1 MACSEMEPQQSA
13 GCPSVVTHR
22 ETLTG
27 VTQPGFLSSLVFS
40 SEKATASIELC
51 VAMRHHF
58 CDTVAVMGISCSLQ
72 HCE

>member
-1 MACSEMEPQQSA
+1 MDCSEMEPQWPHCDS
-13 GCPSVVTHR
+13 PLTHW

-27 VTQPGFLSSLVFS
+27 VTQLGFLSSLLFS

-58 CDTVAVMGISCSLQ
+58 CDTVMGISCSLQ